1 MTPSTPQCPDL
12 EVLFIEL
19 EAGHGPALEHAEGC
33 PLCAAVL
40 EEHRQLEKDLF
51 RLADPLPPPDLVHQV
66 MARVA
71 ASPRPCARSC
81 GRACPSSPPRSWWG
95 SACSC
100 RVTRP

>member
-71 ASPRPCARSC
+71 ASPAPAPGVVDGPVHPRRLAR
-81 GRACPSSPPRSWWG
+81 GGARRAP
-95 SACSC
+95 
-100 RVTRP
+100 VE